1 MRMASRGCTGCHT
14 IFDIAPADLS
24 MLSREDMIA
33 HLL

>member
-1 MRMASRGCTGCHT
+1 MKQRGDKGCKT

-24 MLSREDMIA
+24 AMSPEELRA